1 MLNWDEQINNFRTYL
16 LLEKALSENSI
27 EAYMRDITGLAK
39 SAKQNSPEKFPE
51 TVDLNFLSRYLEEL
65 YKLGISARSQARI
78 ISGIKAFYKF
88 LLLEDLIDDDPTS
101 LLETPRLAS
110 KLPTVL
116 SVEEIDQLLSAIDLS
131 KDEGHRNKAM
141 IETLYSCGL
150 RVSELVGLKISDCHF
165 KDGYITVFGKGSKER
180 IVPIGEK
187 AIKEISYYTKHYRAN
202 LKIHP
207 DFENILFL
215 NRRGKQLTRVMIFTI
230 IKDLAKK
237 IELKKNISPHTFR
250 HSFATHLLDGGADLR
265 AIQEMLGHESII
277 TTEIYTH
284 LDKEFLRDTIIQ
296 FHPRA

>member
-16 LLEKALSENSI
+16 LLEKSLSANSI
-27 EAYMRDITGLAK
+27 EAYMRDISGLSN
-39 SAKQNSPEKFPE
+39 SAKQNSLEKFPE
-51 TVDLNFLSRYLEEL
+51 TVDLNFLTRYLDEL
-65 YKLGISARSQARI
+65 YNLGISARSQARI

-88 LLLEDLIDDDPTS
+88 LLLEDLLEDNPTL

-116 SVEEIDQLLSAIDLS
+116 SIEEIDLLISAIDLS
-131 KDEGHRNKAM
+131 KPEGHRNKAM

-150 RVSELVGLKISDCHF
+150 RVSELVGLKISNCHF
-165 KDGYITVFGKGSKER
+165 KEGYIVVFGKGKKER
-180 IVPIGEK
+180 IVPISEK
-187 AIKEISYYTKHYRAN
+187 AVNEIEYYSKHYRTT
-202 LKIHP
+202 LKIDP
-207 DFENILFL
+207 DSENILFL

-230 IKDLAKK
+230 IKNLAKEV
-237 IELKKNISPHTFR
+237 ELTKNISPHTFR

-296 FHPRA
+296 FHPRS

>member
-1 MLNWDEQINNFRTYL
+1 MLNWDEQINNFKTYL

-51 TVDLNFLSRYLEEL
+51 TIDLNFLSRYLEEL
-65 YKLGISARSQARI
+65 YELGISARSQARI

-165 KDGYITVFGKGSKER
+165 KDGYINVFGKGSKER

-230 IKDLAKK
+230 IKNLARK